1 MHRAPP
7 KAARHAAPTT
17 YGERTPARPLHVV
30 TTVERTPCARNH
42 GRCRGDEGGAAPQP
56 TAGTR
61 ICWPARSPAFGSEL
75 SCMRSST
82 ITRMSSAGVAMA
94 AAMLHRV
101 SPGTTVWVA
110 TAVASRGSWALA
122 HPPPTTTEPANTAPM
137 ARKAR
142 RPRRVRRRAPR
153 DWIGTEL
160 RELIGTELR
169 ELIGTELRELIGTEL
184 RELIGTELRELIGT
198 ELRELIGTEL
208 RELIGTELRELIGTE
223 LRELIG
229 TEPKVRTRTV
239 RISAASAVIALICAS
254 LPPSR
259 LRIDAARYRNRTPV
273 RRTSVRCLSRSDQK
287 SRDTLEHMFDCV
299 VRLP

>member
-75 SCMRSST
+75 SCTRSST

-169 ELIGTELRELIGTEL
+169 ELIGTELRELIGTE
-184 RELIGTELRELIGT
+184 
-198 ELRELIGTEL
+198 
-208 RELIGTELRELIGTE
+208 
-223 LRELIG
+223 
-229 TEPKVRTRTV
+229 PKVRTRTV

>member
-42 GRCRGDEGGAAPQP
+42 GRRRGDEGGAAPQP
-56 TAGTR
+56 AAGTR

-75 SCMRSST
+75 SCTRSST
-82 ITRMSSAGVAMA
+82 ITRMSSAGVAMV

-122 HPPPTTTEPANTAPM
+122 HAPPTTTDPANTAPT
-137 ARKAR
+137 ARNAK
-142 RPRRVRRRAPR
+142 RPRRVRRRAPP

-169 ELIGTELRELIGTEL
+169 ELIGTELRELIGTG
-184 RELIGTELRELIGT
+184 RRGLIGTWRL
-198 ELRELIGTEL
+198 
-208 RELIGTELRELIGTE
+208 ELIGTELRELIGTE

-239 RISAASAVIALICAS
+239 RTSAASAVIALICAS

-259 LRIDAARYRNRTPV
+259 PLIDAARSRNRTSV
-273 RRTSVRCLSRSDQK
+273 RRTSVRCLSCSDQK